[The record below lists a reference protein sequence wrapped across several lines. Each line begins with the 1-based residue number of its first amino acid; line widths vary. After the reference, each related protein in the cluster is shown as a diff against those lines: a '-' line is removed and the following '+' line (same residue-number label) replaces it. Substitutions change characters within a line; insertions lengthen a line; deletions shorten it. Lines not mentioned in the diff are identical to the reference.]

1 MTAELPHEGM
11 EIDNVSFVVR
21 AQKFRVAA
29 MIMKRTPLPV
39 ATEFATRL
47 VHLVQGTRLEE
58 MAGFFDF
65 EPAESKVL
73 LEDVLGT
80 GLVTERN
87 GQLVLSQRGHEAL
100 SPLTDTLE
108 LFEVEEITSTISL
121 DLAAFA
127 PVEVS
132 NLNAR
137 ETRIV
142 EELKLPNREKAASA
156 VGAARDAFELHFQ
169 EWRSG
174 HGRRRWLDEDTRLHS
189 IEDVQVVGTFP
200 AVFQIPVRWRA
211 GDPSAI
217 EPDFSELS
225 QKGRAGSR
233 NPLISALSTRLNE
246 FSAPRDHEAAFE
258 VLTELD
264 NGLFRRDGMRSSL
277 EQPYW
282 AALVEKPE
290 HRQLQGLGAP
300 GLRLAGSTSTAGVRS
315 ALLDWTHG
323 VGGASTA
330 TQAPVFWL
338 PPRTAVWGR
347 SVPFVNLAS
356 ALSAANAPDDGTV
369 LLARTQDGGS
379 DQKFSSK
386 LYGPTSKLPAIFDRC
401 LAVPATDLPD
411 ALEILVKPGAWAM
424 ALIHAPDSASGY
436 PFAFGY
442 ITASRN
448 IVDRIAYRIAELASR
463 ADGTKAVLWTRAGE
477 DAHKALAMMDEA
489 LGIGV
494 A

>member
-1 MTAELPHEGM
+1 MSLPDERAFRADIGKPAFRLAQAEDYPAVVGSELSSCARPRRRRQRWGAIVMAAELPHEGM
-11 EIDNVSFVVR
+11 EIDKVSFVVR

-39 ATEFATRL
+39 AMEFATRL
-47 VHLVQGTRLEE
+47 VHLVQGIRLEE

-121 DLAAFA
+121 DLVAFA
-127 PVEVS
+127 PVEES

-142 EELKLPNREKAASA
+142 EELKLPDREKAASA
-156 VGAARDAFELHFQ
+156 VAAARDAFELHFQ

-174 HGRRRWLDEDTRLHS
+174 HGRRRWFDEDTRLHS

-200 AVFQIPVRWRA
+200 AVLQIPVRWRA

-233 NPLISALSTRLNE
+233 NALISALSTRLNATRPSRCSPNWITA
-246 FSAPRDHEAAFE
+246 FSGA
-258 VLTELD
+258 TECALP
-264 NGLFRRDGMRSSL
+264 GSSL
-277 EQPYW
+277 TGLPWSKSQSTASCRALARPACGLPEARLLQASGRPCSTGRMAW
-282 AALVEKPE
+282 AAP
-290 HRQLQGLGAP
+290 
-300 GLRLAGSTSTAGVRS
+300 
-315 ALLDWTHG
+315 
-323 VGGASTA
+323 
-330 TQAPVFWL
+330 
-338 PPRTAVWGR
+338 
-347 SVPFVNLAS
+347 
-356 ALSAANAPDDGTV
+356 
-369 LLARTQDGGS
+369 
-379 DQKFSSK
+379 
-386 LYGPTSKLPAIFDRC
+386 
-401 LAVPATDLPD
+401 
-411 ALEILVKPGAWAM
+411 
-424 ALIHAPDSASGY
+424 
-436 PFAFGY
+436 
-442 ITASRN
+442 
-448 IVDRIAYRIAELASR
+448 
-463 ADGTKAVLWTRAGE
+463 
-477 DAHKALAMMDEA
+477 
-489 LGIGV
+489 
-494 A
+494 

>member
-1 MTAELPHEGM
+1 MTSDLPHDGI

-29 MIMKRTPLPV
+29 MIMKRTPVPV

-47 VHLVQGTRLEE
+47 VHLVQGIRLEE

-73 LEDVLGT
+73 LEDVLST
-80 GLVTERN
+80 GLVAERN

-108 LFEVEEITSTISL
+108 LFEVEEITTTISL

-127 PVEVS
+127 PVDET

-142 EELKLPNREKAASA
+142 EELKLPDREKAASA
-156 VGAARDAFELHFQ
+156 IAAARDAFELHFQ

-211 GDPSAI
+211 GDPPAI

-233 NPLISALSTRLNE
+233 NPLISALGTRLNA
-246 FSAPRDHEAAFE
+246 FATPQDHDTAFE
-258 VLTELD
+258 LLAELD
-264 NGLFRRDGMRSSL
+264 NGLFRRNGMRSSQ
-277 EQPYW
+277 EQHHW
-282 AALVEKPE
+282 TLFEKPDQ
-290 HRQLQGLGAP
+290 RQLQGSGTP
-300 GLRLAGSTSTAGVRS
+300 GLRLVGTTSTAAIRS
-315 ALLDWTHG
+315 ALLDWTQS

-330 TQAPVFWL
+330 TKAPVFWL
-338 PPRTAVWGR
+338 PPQTATWGR

-356 ALSAANAPDDGTV
+356 ALSTANAPDDGTV
-369 LLARTQDGGS
+369 LLARTQEGGS
-379 DQKFSSK
+379 DQKFWSK
-386 LYGPTSKLPAIFDRC
+386 LYGPTSKLSASFDRC

-411 ALEILVKPGAWAM
+411 ALEIIVKPGSWAT

-436 PFAFGY
+436 PFPFGY

-463 ADGTKAVLWTRAGE
+463 ADGTKAVLWTRPEE
-477 DAHKALAMMDEA
+477 DAHRALAMMDEA

>member
-1 MTAELPHEGM
+1 MVSDIRRDGM
-11 EIDNVSFVVR
+11 EIDTVSFVVR

-29 MIMKRTPLPV
+29 MVMKRTPVPV

-47 VHLVQGTRLEE
+47 VHLVQGIRLDE
-58 MAGFFDF
+58 MAGFFDL

-73 LEDVLGT
+73 LEDVLST
-80 GLVTERN
+80 GLGTERN

-108 LFEVEEITSTISL
+108 LFEVEDITTTISL

-127 PVEVS
+127 PVDET

-137 ETRIV
+137 EARIV
-142 EELKLPNREKAASA
+142 EELKLPDREKAALA
-156 VGAARDAFELHFQ
+156 IAAASDAFELHFQ

-189 IEDVQVVGTFP
+189 IEDIQVVGTFP
-200 AVFQIPVRWRA
+200 AVFQIPVRWRS
-211 GDPSAI
+211 GDPPAI

-225 QKGRAGSR
+225 QRGRAGSR
-233 NPLISALSTRLNE
+233 NPLIAALSTRLNA
-246 FSAPRDHEAAFE
+246 SAAPHDHDAAFE
-258 VLTELD
+258 LLAELD
-264 NGLFRRDGMRSSL
+264 SGLFRRHGIRSSL
-277 EQPYW
+277 EQHHW
-282 AALVEKPE
+282 TSLVEKPE
-290 HRQLQGLGAP
+290 QRLLQGLAAP
-300 GLRLAGSTSTAGVRS
+300 GLRLAGTTSTAAIRS
-315 ALLDWTHG
+315 ALLDWTQS

-330 TQAPVFWL
+330 TRAPVFWL
-338 PPRTAVWGR
+338 PPKTAAWGR

-356 ALSAANAPDDGTV
+356 ALSAANGPDDGTV
-369 LLARTQDGGS
+369 LLARTHEGGS
-379 DQKFSSK
+379 DQKFWSK
-386 LYGPTSKLPAIFDRC
+386 LYGPTSKLSASFDRC

-411 ALEILVKPGAWAM
+411 ALEIIVKPGSWAL
-424 ALIHAPDSASGY
+424 ALIHAPDSTSGY
-436 PFAFGY
+436 PFPIGY
-442 ITASRN
+442 ITASRE

-463 ADGTKAVLWTRAGE
+463 ADGTKAVLWTRTGE